1 MKKKM
6 AAAEAIRLLEE
17 LKIEV
22 SNARTEISNS
32 NTYYALIGRVND
44 AL

>member
-1 MKKKM
+1 M
-6 AAAEAIRLLEE
+6 AAAEVIRLLEE

-22 SNARTEISNS
+22 SNVRIEISNN
-32 NTYYALIGRVND
+32 NTYYALIERVND